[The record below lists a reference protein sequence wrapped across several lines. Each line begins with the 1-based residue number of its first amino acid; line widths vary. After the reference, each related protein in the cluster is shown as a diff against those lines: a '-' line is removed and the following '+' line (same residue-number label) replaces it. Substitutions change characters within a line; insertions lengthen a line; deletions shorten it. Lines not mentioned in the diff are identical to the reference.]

1 MAEIKAESNHYITD
15 DTEENQ
21 GLIPDSLGLIVQE
34 LYQRGASDSDRKSRE
49 EIWESGWHAMRGEFP
64 DTTSKAVDVAKE
76 RGIYVNLTKRKVHE
90 ARTKLLSSTL
100 QAGKVPLNYLQPAGH
115 DSLHQI
121 YFKHQNLMMKLL
133 TGQRTVSR
141 ESGIS
146 LMRHFMRMY

>member
-15 DTEENQ
+15 DTEENK

-34 LYQRGASDSDRKSRE
+34 LYKRGASDSDRKTRE

-76 RGIYVNLTKRKVHE
+76 RGIYVNLNKRKVHE

-100 QAGKVPLNYLQPAGH
+100 QQGKIP
-115 DSLHQI
+115 
-121 YFKHQNLMMKLL
+121 FKLSP
-133 TGQRTVSR
+133 SR
-141 ESGIS
+141 
-146 LMRHFMRMY
+146 RP